1 MHANAIQ
8 STRDSIDRL
17 LKLGNKKSISKKEDF
32 PLGCKVRIV
41 GEPKTNVS
49 DWHTYN
55 DLTGE
60 VTIEQIETKSPDR
73 RGMIG
78 IVKEYWY
85 EMLSIQF
92 VGNDKEKYQFSPDDC
107 RKL

>member
-1 MHANAIQ
+1 MYENEIQ
-8 STRDSIDRL
+8 STRDSLIRL
-17 LKLGNKKSISKKEDF
+17 LELGSKKGSSKKEDF
-32 PLGCKVRIV
+32 PIGCKVRIM

-49 DWHTYN
+49 DRHTYN

-78 IVKEYWY
+78 IVKGYWY

-92 VGNDKEKYQFSPDDC
+92 VGNNKVEYQYSPDDC
-107 RKL
+107 MKL